1 LISGFGTGAAELTA
15 VAVTAEAPTT
25 PLDHSNSLV
34 VHSDFGGFTSL
45 DLAHDQYD
53 GTNYQKSPA

>member
-1 LISGFGTGAAELTA
+1 MAGLTA

-34 VHSDFGGFTSL
+34 VHSDFGGFTWL
-45 DLAHDQYD
+45 DSAHDQYD
-53 GTNYQKSPA
+53 GTNCRKSPA